1 MSETVFQGFGQFS
14 RPDIGLISD
23 SFSNLSEIFQSDK
36 RDALRNILIQP
47 ETLDL
52 IRGLYE
58 DISREDLRS
67 ASGLDRLLLPSL
79 NQLSEVFLDRIP
91 TRLYVNKD
99 YYNPEYTLGSVGS
112 SQVKT
117 DNILI
122 FNGSIQCQGATYREK
137 ALDTNSS
144 IFSTSVNRK
153 VAMSTS
159 RASLFNAE
167 QGTGVNVGWFASAS
181 YSGGIRVRRRS
192 HVNRVFLPKT
202 SFLKKSEILEN
213 PTHAITLNVDNGDTG
228 TTESVKLLS
237 TKNTPLRIF
246 CRMAEGNIKLYF
258 TDSAAPYFYGFQIQ
272 PAQQRP
278 NSVPVDFLPVEQVT
292 QNTGSLGPFDVPI
305 DITTTGF
312 QNLYDL
318 YLYLYVNPQ
327 RVRGIE
333 FSGIDIKEFPDQKD
347 MGLVGFDNLAIFKV
361 SGGSMTILPLW
372 LKTLDDK
379 LEILDLADSGDRW
392 RNGPMGWFDI
402 RNSSATFNNISGT
415 GQNPLYTVVSY
426 LTVPKSGSFLNEDGD
441 DWNDSLF
448 EDYIKDAAGRVSS
461 VDNPSSYDY
470 RVFSALKT
478 LNLGD
483 RFYGYSPRLDDV
495 FPNLRELSWRQ
506 DGDRNYRILWGS
518 LPKINNNGN
527 ILSYDIFGSR
537 ASGSITDIGTSTI
550 VTNNTVNGGCYVS
563 YYKFRSFNVAGRYGA
578 AHSITGFINNPDDS
592 SNWSVW
598 RSNTQSINIRWT
610 QVSIDLQSGEW
621 TSLTSLNSGYCGG
634 AKFSAATG
642 SETNPL
648 KVPKLG
654 RLDLYGSSTD
664 GPMASLGTVND
675 TKQLTTINIGACNGI
690 DPVTENG
697 IDFLLPSN
705 FAPSRSEGDDHKLV
719 NFYINNFS
727 NSYRFRKNDLENL
740 YELVRLETERD
751 NTSSTSLTGRFP
763 IFPLKRFKETE
774 TKSIN
779 ISIERSNFYD
789 LSNLSV
795 SDTDYYFSRDIKNI
809 TAFSQNTSGRGSI
822 LPSFE
827 GSSVSQVEYIDIGN
841 SLPSTYPSD
850 WSVSSLRD
858 ACIFDSDSPTT
869 ISGLSLSTL
878 TPSSTDEEDD
888 KVHKLTGGTALKQ
901 KVMVNDLVK
910 NASGDTLATVM
921 SVSDTEII
929 ITNSIP
935 GSLPSTLYFHRQTVD
950 ISGWF
955 NSGFSELKQFRAA
968 NCRLSGTLSILPD
981 TETTNIGF
989 SKVVDTTYAAIML
1002 QNNLLSSY
1010 SSGTLGKI
1018 FSGNNRK
1025 ITVDLS
1031 NNNFPI
1037 TVIKVIINEVVSLDS
1052 STSFNNCL
1060 VKLAGNKLDGNN
1072 KYSNYTQNEIFPTTT
1087 SPGPDVVV
1095 ALFRN
1100 EQFEVFNEVEITT
1113 EAGLPIKT
1121 YVSQGN
1127 QSLSVPGQLES
1138 GTYYK
1143 TKKTE
1148 TQVSTEDSLGPQ
1160 FKNLSGIKVD
1170 LGFTYISPSTSPIP
1184 VSVEFLN
1191 STTRDASI
1199 TETGLNALAS
1209 CPGTVGSGSCWK
1221 NNQNQV
1227 LKLIT

>member
-1 MSETVFQGFGQFS
+1 MSETVFQGFGQVS

-58 DISREDLRS
+58 DLSGERENLRS

-144 IFSTSVNRK
+144 VFSTSVNRT

-167 QGTGVNVGWFASAS
+167 QGTGPNVGWFVSAN
-181 YSGGIRVRRRS
+181 YAGGIRVRRRS
-192 HVNRVFLPKT
+192 HVNRIFLPKT
-202 SFLKKSEILEN
+202 SFLQKSEIPEN

-228 TTESVKLLS
+228 TTEPVKLLA

-278 NSVPVDFLPVEQVT
+278 NSAPVDFLPVEQVT

-327 RVRGIE
+327 KVKGIE

-347 MGLVGFDNLAIFKV
+347 MGLVGFDNLADFKV

-372 LKTLDDK
+372 LKTLDDT
-379 LEILDLADSGDRW
+379 LETLDLAGSGDRW

-402 RNSSATFNNISGT
+402 RRDSNVSLSDISGT
-415 GQNPLYTVVSY
+415 GSSPQYTVVSY
-426 LTVPKSGSFLNEDGD
+426 LTIPKAGTFLNEDGD
-441 DWNDSLF
+441 EWNDDLF
-448 EDYIKDAAGRVSS
+448 ENYVKNAAGRVSS
-461 VDNPSSYDY
+461 IDDPNSYDY
-470 RVFSALKT
+470 RVFSALKN
-478 LNLGD
+478 LKLGD
-483 RFYGYSPRLDDV
+483 RFYGYSPRFDDV

-506 DGDRNYRILWGS
+506 EGNRNYRILWGN
-518 LPKINNNGN
+518 LPKMNNNDN

-537 ASGSITDIGTSTI
+537 ASGSITDIGTSTDI
-550 VTNNTVNGGCYVS
+550 ADDTLNGDCYVS
-563 YYKFRSFNVAGRYGA
+563 YYKFRSFNVAGKYGA
-578 AHSITGFINNPDDS
+578 NHNITGFINNPNDGSD
-592 SNWSVW
+592 WSAW
-598 RSNTQSINIRWT
+598 TFNTQSINIRRT
-610 QVSIDLQSGEW
+610 QVSIDLQSGVW
-621 TSLTSLNSGYCGG
+621 SSLTSLDASFSGG

-642 SETNPL
+642 SETDPL
-648 KVPKLG
+648 KLQKLG
-654 RLDLYGSSTD
+654 SLDLYGSSTD
-664 GPMASLGTVND
+664 GPMASLGNVND
-675 TKQLTTINIGACNGI
+675 TKQLTAINIGACNGI

-705 FAPSRSEGDDHKLV
+705 FASPRSEGYDHKLTK
-719 NFYINNFS
+719 FYINDFA

-740 YELVRLETERD
+740 YELVDFRAERK

-763 IFPLKRFKETE
+763 IFPLKRFKETD
-774 TKSIN
+774 TKSIS
-779 ISIERSNFYD
+779 ILIERSNFYD
-789 LSNLSV
+789 LSSLSV
-795 SDTDYYFSRDIKNI
+795 SDTDSYFSRDIRTI
-809 TAFSQNTSGRGSI
+809 QAFSQNVSGKGAI

-827 GSSVSQVEYIDIGN
+827 GSSVSQVEYIDVNN

-858 ACIFDSDSPTT
+858 ACIFNSDSPTT
-869 ISGLSLSTL
+869 VSGLSLVTL
-878 TPSSTDEEDD
+878 EPSSTPEEDD

-901 KVMVNDLVK
+901 KVMVNDSVK

-921 SVSDTEII
+921 SVSDTEIV

-935 GSLPSTLYFHRQTVD
+935 GSLPDPLYFHRKTVD
-950 ISGWF
+950 ITGWF
-955 NSGFSELKQFRAA
+955 NSGFSELRQFRAA
-968 NCRLSGTLSILPD
+968 NCRLSGTFSI
-981 TETTNIGF
+981 NNGF
-989 SKVVDTTYAAIML
+989 SKVVDTTFAAVML
-1002 QNNLLSSY
+1002 QNNLLSGY
-1010 SSGTLGKI
+1010 VEGTLEKI
-1018 FSGNNRK
+1018 FEGNIRK

-1031 NNNFPI
+1031 NNNFPV
-1037 TVIKVIINEVVSLDS
+1037 TVIKNIINEVISLDS

-1060 VKLAGNKLDGNN
+1060 VKLAGNKLNGDNE
-1072 KYSNYTQNEIFPTTT
+1072 YSNYTQDELFPTTT
-1087 SPGPDVVV
+1087 SAGPDVVV

-1100 EQFEVFNEVEITT
+1100 EQFQVYNEVEVTT
-1113 EAGLPIKT
+1113 EAGLPTKT
-1121 YVSQGN
+1121 YVLQGN

-1143 TKKTE
+1143 TKITK

-1160 FKNLSGIKVD
+1160 FKNLSGIKID
-1170 LGFTYISPSTSPIP
+1170 LGFTYISPSTSPVP
-1184 VSVEFLN
+1184 VSVDFLN
-1191 STTRDASI
+1191 PIETRNASI
-1199 TETGLNALAS
+1199 TETGLTALAS

-1221 NNQNQV
+1221 NSQNQV
-1227 LKLIT
+1227 LKLITT

>member
-1 MSETVFQGFGQFS
+1 MSEAVFQGFGQFS

-36 RDALRNILIQP
+36 RNALRSILIQP
-47 ETLDL
+47 ETLNL
-52 IRGLYE
+52 IRGLYK

-79 NQLSEVFLDRIP
+79 NQLSKVFLERIP
-91 TRLYVNKD
+91 GRLYVDKD

-144 IFSTSVNRK
+144 VFSTSVDRT

-167 QGTGVNVGWFASAS
+167 QGTGDNVGWFVSAN
-181 YSGGIRVRRRS
+181 YAGGIRVRRRS

-202 SFLKKSEILEN
+202 SFLQKSEILEN

-228 TTESVKLLS
+228 TTEPVKLLA

-258 TDSAAPYFYGFQIQ
+258 TDSVAPYFYGFQIQ

-278 NSVPVDFLPVEQVT
+278 NSAPVDFLPVEQVT
-292 QNTGSLGPFDVPI
+292 QSEGTVRAFDVPI

-327 RVRGIE
+327 KVRGIE

-347 MGLVGFDNLAIFKV
+347 MGLVGFDNLDTFKV

-372 LKTLDDK
+372 LKTLDDT
-379 LEILDLADSGDRW
+379 LETLDLAGSGDRW

-402 RNSSATFNNISGT
+402 RNPSATVNNISGT
-415 GQNPLYTVVSY
+415 GQKPLYTVVSY
-426 LTVPKSGSFLNEDGD
+426 LTVPKAGTFLNEDGD
-441 DWNDSLF
+441 DWNDDLF
-448 EDYIKDAAGRVSS
+448 EDYVKNAADRVSS
-461 VDNPSSYDY
+461 IDDSNSYDY
-470 RVFSALKT
+470 RVFSALKY
-478 LNLGD
+478 LRLGD
-483 RFYGYSPRLDDV
+483 RFYGYSPRFDDV

-506 DGDRNYRILWGS
+506 EVNRNYRILWGD
-518 LPKINNNGN
+518 LPKMNNNGN

-537 ASGSITDIGTSTI
+537 ASGSITDIGTSTDI
-550 VTNNTVNGGCYVS
+550 TDDTIDGDCYVS
-563 YYKFRSFNVAGRYGA
+563 YYKFRSFNVAGGYRA
-578 AHSITGFINNPDDS
+578 NHNITGFINNPVE
-592 SNWSVW
+592 NWSAW
-598 RSNTQSINIRWT
+598 TSNTQSINIRRT
-610 QVSIDLQSGEW
+610 QVSIDLQYGEW
-621 TSLTSLNSGYCGG
+621 SSLTSLDASLSGG

-642 SETNPL
+642 TETNPL
-648 KVPKLG
+648 KLQKL
-654 RLDLYGSSTD
+654 RSLDLSRSSTD
-664 GPMASLGTVND
+664 GPMASLGNVND
-675 TKQLTTINIGACNGI
+675 TKQLTTINIGACNSI
-690 DPVTENG
+690 DPVTESG

-705 FAPSRSEGDDHKLV
+705 FAPPRSEEGDDHKLTR
-719 NFYINNFS
+719 FYIKNFA
-727 NSYRFRKNDLENL
+727 NSYRFRKKDLENL
-740 YELVRLETERD
+740 YELVDFRAERE
-751 NTSSTSLTGRFP
+751 NASSTSLTGRFP
-763 IFPLKRFKETE
+763 VFPLKRFKDTD
-774 TKSIN
+774 TKSIA
-779 ISIERSNFYD
+779 IRIERSNFYD
-789 LSNLSV
+789 LSSLSV
-795 SDTDYYFSRDIKNI
+795 SENTNYYFSRDIRTI
-809 TAFSQNTSGRGSI
+809 QAFSQNSSGRGAI

-827 GSSVSQVEYIDIGN
+827 GSSVSLVEFIDVSN

-850 WSVSSLRD
+850 WSVASLRD
-858 ACIFDSDSPTT
+858 ACISDSDPATT
-869 ISGLSLSTL
+869 VSGLSLVTL
-878 TPSSTDEEDD
+878 EPSSTSEEDD

-901 KVMVNDLVK
+901 KVMVNDSVK
-910 NASGDTLATVM
+910 NASGGTLATVM

-935 GSLPSTLYFHRQTVD
+935 GSLPDPLYFHRKTVD
-950 ISGWF
+950 ITGWF
-955 NSGFSELKQFRAA
+955 NSGFSELKQFRAE
-968 NCRLSGTLSILPD
+968 NCRLSGTFSIKNEND
-981 TETTNIGF
+981 F
-989 SKVVDTTYAAIML
+989 SKVVDTTYDTVML
-1002 QNNLLSSY
+1002 QNNLLSGY
-1010 SSGTLGKI
+1010 TTGTLGKI
-1018 FSGNNRK
+1018 FTGNNRK
-1025 ITVDLS
+1025 ITVNLS
-1031 NNNFPI
+1031 NNNFPV
-1037 TVIKVIINEVVSLDS
+1037 TVIKNIIEEVISLDS

-1060 VKLAGNKLDGNN
+1060 VKLAGNKLNGDN
-1072 KYSNYTQNEIFPTTT
+1072 KYSNYTQDELFSATT
-1087 SPGPDVVV
+1087 SAGPDVVV

-1100 EQFEVFNEVEITT
+1100 EQFQVYNEVEVTT
-1113 EAGLPIKT
+1113 EAGLPTKT
-1121 YVSQGN
+1121 YVPQGN

-1160 FKNLSGIKVD
+1160 FKNLSGIKID
-1170 LGFTYISPSTSPIP
+1170 LGLTYISPGTSPVP

-1191 STTRDASI
+1191 STTRNASI
-1199 TETGLNALAS
+1199 TETGLTALAS
-1209 CPGTVGSGSCWK
+1209 CPGTVGSGSCWR
-1221 NNQNQV
+1221 NSQNQV

>member
-14 RPDIGLISD
+14 RPDIGVISD

-52 IRGLYE
+52 VRGLYE

-91 TRLYVNKD
+91 TRLYIDKD

-137 ALDTNSS
+137 SLDTSSS
-144 IFSTSVNRK
+144 IFSTSVNLK

-167 QGTGVNVGWFASAS
+167 QGTGIDVGWFASAS

-228 TTESVKLLS
+228 TAEAVKLLS

-258 TDSAAPYFYGFQIQ
+258 TDSVAPYFYGFQIQ

-278 NSVPVDFLPVEQVT
+278 NSAPVDFLSVEQVT

-333 FSGIDIKEFPDQKD
+333 FSGIDIKEFTDQKD
-347 MGLVGFDNLAIFKV
+347 LGLVGFDNLAIFKV

-372 LKTLDDK
+372 LKTLGGK
-379 LEILDLADSGDRW
+379 LEVLDLAGSGDRW

-402 RNSSATFNNISGT
+402 RNSSATVNNISGT
-415 GQNPLYTVVSY
+415 GQTPLYTVVSY
-426 LTVPKSGSFLNEDGD
+426 LTVPKSGAFLNEDGD
-441 DWNDSLF
+441 DWTDPLF
-448 EDYIKDAAGRVSS
+448 RKYIKDEGRVSNIDDS
-461 VDNPSSYDY
+461 NSYDY
-470 RVFSALKT
+470 RVFSALKV

-483 RFYGYSPRLDDV
+483 RFYGYSPRFDDV

-506 DGDRNYRILWGS
+506 SRDIGYRILWGS

-527 ILSYDIFGSR
+527 ILSYDIYGSG
-537 ASGSITDIGTSTI
+537 ASGSITDIGTSTDI
-550 VTNNTVNGGCYVS
+550 NDNVVNGDCYVS
-563 YYKFRSFNVAGRYGA
+563 YYKFKSFNVARNN
-578 AHSITGFINNPDDS
+578 ITGFINNPNDS
-592 SNWSVW
+592 SDWSVW
-598 RSNTQSINIRWT
+598 RSNTQSINISLT
-610 QVSIDLQSGEW
+610 NISIDLQSGEW
-621 TSLTSLNSGYCGG
+621 TSLTSLNSAYCGG
-634 AKFSAATG
+634 VKFNTSING
-642 SETNPL
+642 DYETNPL

-654 RLDLYGSSTD
+654 SLGLYGSSTD
-664 GPMASLGTVND
+664 GPIASLGTVND
-675 TKQLTTINIGACNGI
+675 TKQLTEINIGACNGI
-690 DPVTENG
+690 DSVTENG

-705 FAPSRSEGDDHKLV
+705 FAPSRSEGDDHKLAK
-719 NFYINNFS
+719 FYITDFN

-740 YELVRLETERD
+740 YELVELKTNRD

-774 TKSIN
+774 TKSIT
-779 ISIERSNFYD
+779 ITIQRSNFYD

-795 SDTDYYFSRDIKNI
+795 SDANYYFSRDIKNI
-809 TAFSQNTSGRGSI
+809 TAFLQNTSGKGSI

-827 GSSVSQVEYIDIGN
+827 GSSVSQVEYVNIGS

-850 WSVSSLRD
+850 WSVPSLRD
-858 ACIFDSDSPTT
+858 ACIFNTDSPTT

-888 KVHKLTGGTALKQ
+888 KVHKLTGGTSLKQ

-910 NASGDTLATVM
+910 DASGVTLAKVM
-921 SVSDTEII
+921 SVSNSELVIS
-929 ITNSIP
+929 NSIP
-935 GSLPSTLYFHRQTVD
+935 EPLPGTLYFYRQTVD

-955 NSGFSELKQFRAA
+955 NSGFSELKQFRAG
-968 NCRLSGTLSILPD
+968 NCRLSGTLSI
-981 TETTNIGF
+981 NNGF
-989 SKVVDTTYAAIML
+989 SKVVDTTFAAIVL
-1002 QNNLLSSY
+1002 QNNLLSNY

-1018 FSGNNRK
+1018 FKDNNRK

-1037 TVIKVIINEVVSLDS
+1037 TVIKDIINEVVSLNS

-1060 VKLAGNKLDGNN
+1060 IKLAGNKLDEDN
-1072 KYSNYTQNEIFPTTT
+1072 KYSNYVQDEIFPTTT

-1100 EQFEVFNEVEITT
+1100 EQFEVFNEVEVTS
-1113 EAGLPIKT
+1113 EAGLPIKI

-1143 TKKTE
+1143 TKKSE
-1148 TQVSTEDSLGPQ
+1148 TQVSTEDPLGPQ

-1191 STTRDASI
+1191 STTRDSSI
-1199 TETGLNALAS
+1199 TETGLTALAS

>member
-99 YYNPEYTLGSVGS
+99 YYTPEYTLGSVGS

-144 IFSTSVNRK
+144 VFSTSVNRT

-167 QGTGVNVGWFASAS
+167 QGTGNNVGWFASAN
-181 YSGGIRVRRRS
+181 YAGGIRVRRRS

-202 SFLKKSEILEN
+202 SFLQKSEILEN
-213 PTHAITLNVDNGDTG
+213 PTHAITLNVDNGNTD
-228 TTESVKLLS
+228 TTEPVKLLA
-237 TKNTPLRIF
+237 TKNTPLRVF

-278 NSVPVDFLPVEQVT
+278 NSAPVDFLPVEQVT

-327 RVRGIE
+327 KVRGIE

-372 LKTLDDK
+372 LKTLDDT
-379 LEILDLADSGDRW
+379 LETLDLAGSGDRW
-392 RNGPMGWFDI
+392 RNGSMGWFDI
-402 RNSSATFNNISGT
+402 RNSSATVNNISGT
-415 GQNPLYTVVSY
+415 GQKPLYTVVSY
-426 LTVPKSGSFLNEDGD
+426 LTVPKAGTFLNEDGD
-441 DWNDSLF
+441 DWNDDLF
-448 EDYIKDAAGRVSS
+448 EDYVKNAAGRVSS
-461 VDNPSSYDY
+461 IDNPSSYEY
-470 RVFSALKT
+470 RVFSALKI
-478 LNLGD
+478 LRLGD
-483 RFYGYSPRLDDV
+483 RFYGYSPRFDDV

-506 DGDRNYRILWGS
+506 DDNRNYRILWGD
-518 LPKINNNGN
+518 LPKMNNNGN

-537 ASGSITDIGTSTI
+537 ASGSITDIGTSTDI
-550 VTNNTVNGGCYVS
+550 ADDTLNGDCYVS

-578 AHSITGFINNPDDS
+578 NHNITGFINNPDDGS
-592 SNWSVW
+592 DWSAW
-598 RSNTQSINIRWT
+598 TSNTQSINIRWT
-610 QVSIDLQSGEW
+610 QVSIDLQSVEW
-621 TSLTSLNSGYCGG
+621 SSLTSLNAAFSGG
-634 AKFSAATG
+634 AKFDTSING
-642 SETNPL
+642 NFETNPL
-648 KVPKLG
+648 RLQKLG
-654 RLDLYGSSTD
+654 SLDLYGSSTD

-675 TKQLTTINIGACNGI
+675 TKQLTKINIGACSGI
-690 DPVTENG
+690 DPVTEDG

-705 FAPSRSEGDDHKLV
+705 FAPPRSEGDDHKLTR
-719 NFYINNFS
+719 FYINDFA

-740 YELVRLETERD
+740 YELVDFRAERE
-751 NTSSTSLTGRFP
+751 NTSSTSMTGRFP
-763 IFPLKRFKETE
+763 IFPLKRFKETD
-774 TKSIN
+774 TKSIA
-779 ISIERSNFYD
+779 IRIERSNFYD
-789 LSNLSV
+789 LSSLSV
-795 SDTDYYFSRDIKNI
+795 SDTNYYFSRDIRTIK
-809 TAFSQNTSGRGSI
+809 AFSQNVSGKGAI

-827 GSSVSQVEYIDIGN
+827 GSSVSQVEYIDVN
-841 SLPSTYPSD
+841 SSLPSTYPSD
-850 WSVSSLRD
+850 WSVASLRD

-869 ISGLSLSTL
+869 VSGLSLVTLEPPST
-878 TPSSTDEEDD
+878 SEEDD

-901 KVMVNDLVK
+901 KVMVNDSVK

-921 SVSDTEII
+921 SVSDTEIV

-935 GSLPSTLYFHRQTVD
+935 GSLPGTLYFHRQTVD
-950 ISGWF
+950 ITGWF

-968 NCRLSGTLSILPD
+968 NCRLSGTFSI
-981 TETTNIGF
+981 NNGF
-989 SKVVDTTYAAIML
+989 SKVIDTTFAAVML
-1002 QNNLLSSY
+1002 QNNLLFGY
-1010 SSGTLGKI
+1010 TTGTLGKI
-1018 FSGNNRK
+1018 FTGNNRK

-1037 TVIKVIINEVVSLDS
+1037 TVIKNIINEVVSLDS

-1060 VKLAGNKLDGNN
+1060 VKLAGNKLNASN
-1072 KYSNYTQNEIFPTTT
+1072 VYSNYTQDELFPTTT
-1087 SPGPDVVV
+1087 SAGPDVVV

-1100 EQFEVFNEVEITT
+1100 EQFQVYNEVEVTT
-1113 EAGLPIKT
+1113 EAGLPTTT
-1121 YVSQGN
+1121 YVLQGN

-1148 TQVSTEDSLGPQ
+1148 TQVSTEDPLGPQ
-1160 FKNLSGIKVD
+1160 FKNLSGIRID
-1170 LGFTYISPSTSPIP
+1170 LGFTYISPSTSPVP

-1191 STTRDASI
+1191 STTRNTSI
-1199 TETGLNALAS
+1199 TETGLTALAS

-1221 NNQNQV
+1221 NSQNQV

>member
-1 MSETVFQGFGQFS
+1 MSETVFQGFGQFA

-23 SFSNLSEIFQSDK
+23 SFSNLSEIFESDK

-91 TRLYVNKD
+91 ARLYVDKD

-144 IFSTSVNRK
+144 VFSTSVNRT

-167 QGTGVNVGWFASAS
+167 QGTGDNAGWFVSAN
-181 YSGGIRVRRRS
+181 YAGGIRVRRRS

-202 SFLKKSEILEN
+202 SFLQKSEILEN
-213 PTHAITLNVDNGDTG
+213 PTHAITLNVDNGNTG
-228 TTESVKLLS
+228 TTEPVKLLA

-278 NSVPVDFLPVEQVT
+278 NSAPVDFLPVEQVT

-305 DITTTGF
+305 DVTTTGF

-327 RVRGIE
+327 KVRGIE

-347 MGLVGFDNLAIFKV
+347 MGLIGFDNLAIFRV

-379 LEILDLADSGDRW
+379 LEVLDLAGSGDRW
-392 RNGPMGWFDI
+392 RSGPMGWFDI
-402 RNSSATFNNISGT
+402 RNPSADFDDISGT
-415 GQNPLYTVVSY
+415 GQKPLYTVVSY
-426 LTVPKSGSFLNEDGD
+426 LTAPKAGAFLNEDGD
-441 DWNDSLF
+441 DWNDDLF
-448 EDYIKDAAGRVSS
+448 KKYIKNEGRAP
-461 VDNPSSYDY
+461 NTDY

-478 LNLGD
+478 LRLRD
-483 RFYGYSPRLDDV
+483 RFYGYSPRFDDV

-506 DGDRNYRILWGS
+506 DYNRNYRILWGS
-518 LPKINNNGN
+518 LPKMNNNGS

-537 ASGSITDIGTSTI
+537 ASGSITDIGTSTD
-550 VTNNTVNGGCYVS
+550 VADNTENGDCYVS
-563 YYKFRSFNVAGRYGA
+563 YYKFRSFNVAGMYRR
-578 AHSITGFINNPDDS
+578 AHNITGFINNPDDGS
-592 SNWSVW
+592 DWSAW
-598 RSNTQSINIRWT
+598 TSNTQSINIRWT
-610 QVSIDLQSGEW
+610 QVSINLQSVEW
-621 TSLTSLNSGYCGG
+621 SSLTSLNSGHSGG
-634 AKFSAATG
+634 AKFDTSING
-642 SETNPL
+642 NFETNPL
-648 KVPKLG
+648 KLPKL
-654 RLDLYGSSTD
+654 RSLDLYGSSTD

-675 TKQLTTINIGACNGI
+675 TKELTTINIGACNGI
-690 DPVTENG
+690 DPVTEGGGDG

-705 FAPSRSEGDDHKLV
+705 FAPLRSEGDDHKLTK
-719 NFYINNFS
+719 FYIENFS

-740 YELVRLETERD
+740 YELVDFRAERE
-751 NTSSTSLTGRFP
+751 NTSSTSMTGRFP
-763 IFPLKRFKETE
+763 IFPLKRFKETD
-774 TKSIN
+774 TKSIS
-779 ISIERSNFYD
+779 IRIERSNFYD
-789 LSNLSV
+789 LSSLSV
-795 SDTDYYFSRDIKNI
+795 SDTNYYFSRDIRTI
-809 TAFSQNTSGRGSI
+809 QAFSQNLAGKGAI

-827 GSSVSQVEYIDIGN
+827 GSSVSLVQYIDIN
-841 SLPSTYPSD
+841 SSLPSTYPSD

-858 ACIFDSDSPTT
+858 ACIFDSDPPTT
-869 ISGLSLSTL
+869 VSGLSLVTL
-878 TPSSTDEEDD
+878 EPSSTSEEDD

-910 NASGDTLATVM
+910 NASGETLATVM

-935 GSLPSTLYFHRQTVD
+935 GSLPGTLYFHRNTVD
-950 ISGWF
+950 ITGWF

-968 NCRLSGTLSILPD
+968 DCRLSGTLSI
-981 TETTNIGF
+981 NNGF
-989 SKVVDTTYAAIML
+989 SKVVDTTYDAVML
-1002 QNNLLSSY
+1002 QNNLLSGY
-1010 SSGTLGKI
+1010 TTGTLGKI
-1018 FSGNNRK
+1018 FTGNNRK

-1037 TVIKVIINEVVSLDS
+1037 TIIKNIINEVISLDS

-1060 VKLAGNKLDGNN
+1060 VKLAGNKLNGDNE
-1072 KYSNYTQNEIFPTTT
+1072 YSNYSQDELFPTTT
-1087 SPGPDVVV
+1087 SAGPDVVV

-1100 EQFEVFNEVEITT
+1100 EQFQVYNEVEVTT
-1113 EAGLPIKT
+1113 EAGLPTKT
-1121 YVSQGN
+1121 YVLQGN

-1148 TQVSTEDSLGPQ
+1148 TQVSKEDSLGPQ
-1160 FKNLSGIKVD
+1160 FKNLSGIKID
-1170 LGFTYISPSTSPIP
+1170 LGFTYISPNTSPVP

-1191 STTRDASI
+1191 STTRNDSI
-1199 TETGLNALAS
+1199 TETGLTALAS
-1209 CPGTVGSGSCWK
+1209 CPGAVGSASDSCWK
-1221 NNQNQV
+1221 NSQNQV

>member
-1 MSETVFQGFGQFS
+1 MSEKLFQGFGQFS

-79 NQLSEVFLDRIP
+79 NQLNEVFLDRIP
-91 TRLYVNKD
+91 TRLYVNKE
-99 YYNPEYTLGSVGS
+99 YYTPEYTLGSVGS

-144 IFSTSVNRK
+144 VFSTSVNRT

-167 QGTGVNVGWFASAS
+167 QGTGANVGWFASAN
-181 YSGGIRVRRRS
+181 YAGGIRVRRRS

-213 PTHAITLNVDNGDTG
+213 PTHAITLNVDNGNTG
-228 TTESVKLLS
+228 TTEPVKLLA
-237 TKNTPLRIF
+237 TRNTPLRIF

-278 NSVPVDFLPVEQVT
+278 NSAPVDFLPVEQVT

-312 QNLYDL
+312 QNFYDL

-327 RVRGIE
+327 KVRGIE

-372 LKTLDDK
+372 LKTLDDT
-379 LEILDLADSGDRW
+379 LETLDLADSGDRW

-402 RNSSATFNNISGT
+402 RNSSATVNNISGT
-415 GQNPLYTVVSY
+415 GQKPLYTVVSY
-426 LTVPKSGSFLNEDGD
+426 LTVPKAGIFLNEDGD
-441 DWNDSLF
+441 DWNDDLF
-448 EDYIKDAAGRVSS
+448 EDYVKNAAGRVSS
-461 VDNPSSYDY
+461 IDNPSSYEY
-470 RVFSALKT
+470 RVFSALKI
-478 LNLGD
+478 LRLED

-506 DGDRNYRILWGS
+506 NRKKSYRILWGD
-518 LPKINNNGN
+518 LPKMNNNGN
-527 ILSYDIFGSR
+527 ILSYDISGSR
-537 ASGSITDIGTSTI
+537 ASGSITDIGTSTDI
-550 VTNNTVNGGCYVS
+550 ADDTLNGDCYVS
-563 YYKFRSFNVAGRYGA
+563 YYKFRSFNVAGRQGR
-578 AHSITGFINNPDDS
+578 AHNITGFINNPDDGS
-592 SNWSVW
+592 DWSAW
-598 RSNTQSINIRWT
+598 TSNTQSINIGFT
-610 QVSIDLQSGEW
+610 QISIDLQSVEW
-621 TSLTSLNSGYCGG
+621 SSLTSLDAVISGG
-634 AKFSAATG
+634 AKFDDSIN
-642 SETNPL
+642 SNFETNPL
-648 KVPKLG
+648 RLQKLG
-654 RLDLYGSSTD
+654 SLNLYSSSTD

-675 TKQLTTINIGACNGI
+675 TKQLTEINIGACNGI
-690 DPVTENG
+690 DPVTEGG
-697 IDFLLPSN
+697 IEFLLPSN
-705 FAPSRSEGDDHKLV
+705 FAPPRSEGDDHKLTR
-719 NFYINNFS
+719 FYINEFT

-740 YELVRLETERD
+740 YELVDFRAERE
-751 NTSSTSLTGRFP
+751 NTSSTSMTGRFP
-763 IFPLKRFKETE
+763 IFPLKRFKETD
-774 TKSIN
+774 TKSIA
-779 ISIERSNFYD
+779 IRIERSNFYD
-789 LSNLSV
+789 LSSLSV
-795 SDTDYYFSRDIKNI
+795 SDTNYYFSRDVRTIQ
-809 TAFSQNTSGRGSI
+809 AFSQNVSGKGAI

-827 GSSVSQVEYIDIGN
+827 GSSVSQVEYIHVGS

-858 ACIFDSDSPTT
+858 ACIFDSDPATT
-869 ISGLSLSTL
+869 VSGLSLVTLEPLST
-878 TPSSTDEEDD
+878 PEEDD
-888 KVHKLTGGTALKQ
+888 KVYKLTGGTDLKQ
-901 KVMVNDLVK
+901 KVMVNDSVK
-910 NASGDTLATVM
+910 NASGETLATVM
-921 SVSDTEII
+921 SVSGTELI

-935 GSLPSTLYFHRQTVD
+935 GSLPGTLYFHRKTVD
-950 ISGWF
+950 ITGWF
-955 NSGFSELKQFRAA
+955 NSGFSELKRFRAR
-968 NCRLSGTLSILPD
+968 NCRLSGTFSI
-981 TETTNIGF
+981 NNGF
-989 SKVVDTTYAAIML
+989 SKVVDTTFAAVML
-1002 QNNLLSSY
+1002 QDNLLSRY

-1018 FSGNNRK
+1018 FTGNNRK

-1037 TVIKVIINEVVSLDS
+1037 TVIKNIINEVISLDS

-1060 VKLAGNKLDGNN
+1060 VKLAGNKLNASN
-1072 KYSNYTQNEIFPTTT
+1072 VYSNYTQDELFPTTT
-1087 SPGPDVVV
+1087 SAGSDVVV

-1100 EQFEVFNEVEITT
+1100 EQFQVYNEVEVTT
-1113 EAGLPIKT
+1113 EAGFPTKT
-1121 YVSQGN
+1121 YVLQGN
-1127 QSLSVPGQLES
+1127 QSLSVPGQLKS

-1143 TKKTE
+1143 TKKSE
-1148 TQVSTEDSLGPQ
+1148 TQLSTENSLGPQ
-1160 FKNLSGIKVD
+1160 FKNLSGIKID
-1170 LGFTYISPSTSPIP
+1170 LGFTYISPNTSPVQ

-1191 STTRDASI
+1191 STTRNASI
-1199 TETGLNALAS
+1199 TETGLTALAS
-1209 CPGTVGSGSCWK
+1209 CPGNVGSGSCWK
-1221 NNQNQV
+1221 NSQNKV

>member
-91 TRLYVNKD
+91 TRLYVDKD

-137 ALDTNSS
+137 ALDPEKS
-144 IFSTSVNRK
+144 IFTNSVNRT

-167 QGTGVNVGWFASAS
+167 QGTGANVGWFASAN
-181 YSGGIRVRRRS
+181 YAGGIRVRRRS

-202 SFLKKSEILEN
+202 SFLQKSEIPEN

-228 TTESVKLLS
+228 TTEPVKLLA

-258 TDSAAPYFYGFQIQ
+258 TDSVAPYFYGFQIQ

-278 NSVPVDFLPVEQVT
+278 NSAPVDFLPVEQVT

-327 RVRGIE
+327 KVKGIE
-333 FSGIDIKEFPDQKD
+333 FSGIDIRESPDQKD
-347 MGLVGFDNLAIFKV
+347 MGLVGFDNLADFKV

-372 LKTLDDK
+372 LKTLDDT
-379 LEILDLADSGDRW
+379 LETLDLAGSGDRW
-392 RNGPMGWFDI
+392 RSGPMGWFDI
-402 RNSSATFNNISGT
+402 RRDSDVSLSDISGT
-415 GQNPLYTVVSY
+415 GSSPQYTVVSY
-426 LTVPKSGSFLNEDGD
+426 LTIPKAGTFLNEDGNE
-441 DWNDSLF
+441 WNDDLF
-448 EDYIKDAAGRVSS
+448 ENYIKNASRES
-461 VDNPSSYDY
+461 NTDY
-470 RVFSALKT
+470 RVFSALKS
-478 LNLGD
+478 LRLGD
-483 RFYGYSPRLDDV
+483 RFYGYSPRFDDV

-506 DGDRNYRILWGS
+506 EGNRNYQILWGD
-518 LPKINNNGN
+518 LPKMNNNGG
-527 ILSYDIFGSR
+527 ILSYDIFRSQ
-537 ASGSITDIGTSTI
+537 ASGSITDIGTSTDI
-550 VTNNTVNGGCYVS
+550 NHNTVNGDCYVS
-563 YYKFRSFNVAGRYGA
+563 YYKFRSFNVAGKYGA
-578 AHSITGFINNPDDS
+578 NRNITGFINNPAE
-592 SNWSVW
+592 NWSAW
-598 RSNTQSINIRWT
+598 KSNTQSINIGWT
-610 QVSIDLQSGEW
+610 QVSIDLQYEEW
-621 TSLTSLNSGYCGG
+621 SSLTSLDASYSGG

-648 KVPKLG
+648 KLQNLG
-654 RLDLYGSSTD
+654 SLDLYGSSTD
-664 GPMASLGTVND
+664 GPMASLGDVND

-690 DPVTENG
+690 DPVTEG
-697 IDFLLPSN
+697 IDPVTSERIDFLLPSN
-705 FAPSRSEGDDHKLV
+705 FASSRSEGNDHKLTK
-719 NFYINNFS
+719 FYINNFA

-740 YELVRLETERD
+740 YELVDFRAAKRD
-751 NTSSTSLTGRFP
+751 TSSSSLTGRFP
-763 IFPLKRFKETE
+763 IFPLKRLKETD
-774 TKSIN
+774 TKSID
-779 ISIERSNFYD
+779 IRIERSNFYD
-789 LSNLSV
+789 LSSLSV
-795 SDTDYYFSRDIKNI
+795 SDTNYYFSRDIRTI
-809 TAFSQNTSGRGSI
+809 QAFSQNKEGEGAL

-827 GSSVSQVEYIDIGN
+827 GSSVSQVEYIHVN
-841 SLPSTYPSD
+841 SSLPSTYPSD
-850 WSVSSLRD
+850 WSVASLQD
-858 ACIFDSDSPTT
+858 ACISDSDPATT
-869 ISGLSLSTL
+869 VSGLSLVTL
-878 TPSSTDEEDD
+878 EPSSTPEEDD

-901 KVMVNDLVK
+901 KVMVNDSVK

-935 GSLPSTLYFHRQTVD
+935 GSLPGTLYFHRQTVD
-950 ISGWF
+950 ITGWF

-968 NCRLSGTLSILPD
+968 NCRLSGTFSI
-981 TETTNIGF
+981 NNGF
-989 SKVVDTTYAAIML
+989 SKVVDTTYDGFML
-1002 QNNLLSSY
+1002 QNNLLSGY
-1010 SSGTLGKI
+1010 TTGTLGKI
-1018 FSGNNRK
+1018 FDGNNRK

-1031 NNNFPI
+1031 NNNFPKRVIQQII
-1037 TVIKVIINEVVSLDS
+1037 TEVISLDS
-1052 STSFNNCL
+1052 STNFNNCL
-1060 VKLAGNKLDGNN
+1060 VKLAGNKLNGDNV
-1072 KYSNYTQNEIFPTTT
+1072 YSNYTQDELFPTKT
-1087 SPGPDVVV
+1087 SAGPDVVV

-1100 EQFEVFNEVEITT
+1100 EQFEVYNEVEVIT
-1113 EAGLPIKT
+1113 EAGLPTKT
-1121 YVSQGN
+1121 YVPQGN
-1127 QSLSVPGQLES
+1127 QSLSVPGQLEK
-1138 GTYYK
+1138 GIYYK

-1160 FKNLSGIKVD
+1160 FKNLSGIKID
-1170 LGFTYISPSTSPIP
+1170 LGFTYISPSTSPVP

-1191 STTRDASI
+1191 STTRNASI
-1199 TETGLNALAS
+1199 TETGLTALAS
-1209 CPGTVGSGSCWK
+1209 CPGTVGSGSCWR
-1221 NNQNQV
+1221 NSQNQV
-1227 LKLIT
+1227 LKLID

>member
-1 MSETVFQGFGQFS
+1 MSETVFQGFGQIS

-91 TRLYVNKD
+91 DRLYVDKD

-117 DNILI
+117 ENILI

-144 IFSTSVNRK
+144 VFSTSVNRT

-167 QGTGVNVGWFASAS
+167 QGTGANVGWFVSAN
-181 YSGGIRVRRRS
+181 YAGGIRVRRRS
-192 HVNRVFLPKT
+192 HVNRIFLPKT
-202 SFLKKSEILEN
+202 SFLQKSEIPEN
-213 PTHAITLNVDNGDTG
+213 PTHAITLNVDNGNTG
-228 TTESVKLLS
+228 TTEPVKLLA

-258 TDSAAPYFYGFQIQ
+258 TDSVAPYFYGFQIQ

-278 NSVPVDFLPVEQVT
+278 NSAPVDFLPVEQVT

-327 RVRGIE
+327 KVKGIE

-347 MGLVGFDNLAIFKV
+347 MGLVGFDNLADFKV

-372 LKTLDDK
+372 LKTLDDT
-379 LEILDLADSGDRW
+379 LETLDLAGSGDRW

-402 RNSSATFNNISGT
+402 RNSSATVNNISGT
-415 GQNPLYTVVSY
+415 GQKPLYTVVSY
-426 LTVPKSGSFLNEDGD
+426 LTVPKAGTFLNEDGD
-441 DWNDSLF
+441 DWNDDLF
-448 EDYIKDAAGRVSS
+448 ENYVKNAAGRVSS
-461 VDNPSSYDY
+461 IDNPSSYDY
-470 RVFSALKT
+470 RVFSALKN
-478 LNLGD
+478 LRLGD
-483 RFYGYSPRLDDV
+483 RFYGYSPRFDDV

-506 DGDRNYRILWGS
+506 EENRNYQILWGN
-518 LPKINNNGN
+518 LPKMNNNGN

-537 ASGSITDIGTSTI
+537 ASGSITDVGTSTDI
-550 VTNNTVNGGCYVS
+550 ADDTLNGDCYVS

-578 AHSITGFINNPDDS
+578 SHNITGFINNPAE
-592 SNWSVW
+592 NWSAW
-598 RSNTQSINIRWT
+598 TSNTQSINIRWT

-621 TSLTSLNSGYCGG
+621 SSLTSLDASFSGG

-642 SETNPL
+642 SETDPL
-648 KVPKLG
+648 KLQKLSSL
-654 RLDLYGSSTD
+654 RLYGSSTD
-664 GPMASLGTVND
+664 GPMASLGNVND
-675 TKQLTTINIGACNGI
+675 TKQLTEINIGACNGI
-690 DPVTENG
+690 YPVTEDG

-705 FAPSRSEGDDHKLV
+705 FASPRLERDDHKLIK
-719 NFYINNFS
+719 FYINDFA

-740 YELVRLETERD
+740 YELVDFRAERG
-751 NTSSTSLTGRFP
+751 NTSPTAMTGRFP
-763 IFPLKRFKETE
+763 IFPLKRFKETD
-774 TKSIN
+774 TKSIA
-779 ISIERSNFYD
+779 IRIERSNFYD
-789 LSNLSV
+789 LSSLSV
-795 SDTDYYFSRDIKNI
+795 SDTNYYFSRDIRTI
-809 TAFSQNTSGRGSI
+809 QAFSQNSSGRGAI

-827 GSSVSQVEYIDIGN
+827 GSSVSLVEFIDVSN

-858 ACIFDSDSPTT
+858 ACISDSDPATT
-869 ISGLSLSTL
+869 VSGLSLVTL
-878 TPSSTDEEDD
+878 EPSSTPEEDD

-901 KVMVNDLVK
+901 KVMVNDSVK

-935 GSLPSTLYFHRQTVD
+935 GSLPDPLYFHRKTVD
-950 ISGWF
+950 IEGWF

-968 NCRLSGTLSILPD
+968 NCRLSGTFSI
-981 TETTNIGF
+981 NNGF
-989 SKVVDTTYAAIML
+989 SKVVDTTNAAVML
-1002 QNNLLSSY
+1002 QNNLLSGY
-1010 SSGTLGKI
+1010 TTGTLGKI
-1018 FSGNNRK
+1018 FTGNNRK

-1037 TVIKVIINEVVSLDS
+1037 TVIKNIINEVISLDS

-1060 VKLAGNKLDGNN
+1060 VKMAGNKLNASN
-1072 KYSNYTQNEIFPTTT
+1072 VYSNYTQDELFPTTT
-1087 SPGPDVVV
+1087 SAGPDVVV

-1100 EQFEVFNEVEITT
+1100 EQFQVYNEVEVTT
-1113 EAGLPIKT
+1113 EAGLPTKT
-1121 YVSQGN
+1121 YVLQGN

-1148 TQVSTEDSLGPQ
+1148 TQVSTEDPLGPQ
-1160 FKNLSGIKVD
+1160 FKNLSGIKID
-1170 LGFTYISPSTSPIP
+1170 LGFTYISPSTSPVP
-1184 VSVEFLN
+1184 VSVDFLN
-1191 STTRDASI
+1191 STTRNASI
-1199 TETGLNALAS
+1199 TETGLTALAS

-1221 NNQNQV
+1221 NSQNQV